1 MFVYNVIV
9 LVNLIIPIIFII
21 GGQINE
27 GWFFLDKSTHIFHQM
42 KPNLMHNAIAMLN
55 APSNVGDCCHKPIA
69 FLRRHLSS
77 FVSTI
82 KLKFWL
88 FGHIFICTTTSIGFV
103 FSLSVWLGGGGS
115 VEGKDSCNCCDWAG
129 YYTYLLIM

>member
-9 LVNLIIPIIFII
+9 LVNIIIPIIFIK

-55 APSNVGDCCHKPIA
+55 APSNVDTFKSDCCHKPIA

-82 KLKFWL
+82 EPDF
-88 FGHIFICTTTSIGFV
+88 
-103 FSLSVWLGGGGS
+103 
-115 VEGKDSCNCCDWAG
+115 
-129 YYTYLLIM
+129 